1 MKYFSD
7 YQSLKEYISAIC
19 SETHVSPTHVEVV
32 TQQLIEQLGFTKDIA
47 SAFAKAVLVYHNA
60 NSADCVAS
68 NALKL
73 SGHWL
78 GMDQATTLTYNESTS
93 YKWYFRSDLTFEYR
107 TEYYRGYSSPF
118 GSRSTSNSSDG
129 FAGLWAPSDV
139 PGNKFEV
146 VTIDTSKN
154 EVRKNSVQWL
164 DQKSEMPRSC
174 QINGRTFA
182 RQ

>member
-78 GMDQATTLTYNESTS
+78 AGPEERDAQKLSDKRPHLRTTIGPPVRGLSTL
-93 YKWYFRSDLTFEYR
+93 R
-107 TEYYRGYSSPF
+107 
-118 GSRSTSNSSDG
+118 
-129 FAGLWAPSDV
+129 ALWW
-139 PGNKFEV
+139 K
-146 VTIDTSKN
+146 
-154 EVRKNSVQWL
+154 
-164 DQKSEMPRSC
+164 
-174 QINGRTFA
+174 
-182 RQ
+182 